1 MNYRSRYSTALGQ
14 LQSLPGASSSLPLF
28 VLQRWSSHSFPYYTL
43 HTHTH
48 THTPPHS
55 LQTKHNRTAS
65 CSTNKCQWVFCCF
78 CLAPFL
84 KLSIPACRV
93 SFPGGAS
100 FQRILEKSQTR
111 ARYFCS
117 ESCLLDANENE
128 ASPPGNGT
136 SPLHPALG
144 AHPARLTPAGR
155 KGSAL
160 HTMAVGRGMHTA
172 RACHR
177 KLKCALKTQPFLGIK
192 GSNYRKKCKCTKSQ
206 KKKKLVILTTATL
219 AVQSRV

>member
-1 MNYRSRYSTALGQ
+1 M
-14 LQSLPGASSSLPLF
+14 
-28 VLQRWSSHSFPYYTL
+28 
-43 HTHTH
+43 
-48 THTPPHS
+48 
-55 LQTKHNRTAS
+55 
-65 CSTNKCQWVFCCF
+65 C
-78 CLAPFL
+78 PFQ
-84 KLSIPACRV
+84 
-93 SFPGGAS
+93 GGAS

-128 ASPPGNGT
+128 ASLPGYGT

-144 AHPARLTPAGR
+144 ACPARLTPAGR

-177 KLKCALKTQPFLGIK
+177 KLKCALKTQPFLGVK
-192 GSNYRKKCKCTKSQ
+192 GSNYRKKCKCTKSP
-206 KKKKLVILTTATL
+206 KKKKKKVGYSHYRATL
-219 AVQSRV
+219 AVQSPSMTHRDTHWG